1 MEHIYDHGDRYWKES
16 EKYAS
21 YQEAVRKSVERVF
34 GVLFK
39 RFNVL
44 YMPFRLWYTEDM
56 RTIMSACV
64 VIHNVLEEE
73 RRGNIWKNGM
83 GGIRQDFLV
92 DSDAAD
98 NQPQGL
104 PRVLPSEQYAQQ
116 HLERHSPS
124 RDVENLSKHTRLK
137 TP

>member
-1 MEHIYDHGDRYWKES
+1 MENIYDHGDRYWKES
-16 EKYAS
+16 EKFAP

-34 GVLFK
+34 CVLFQ

-44 YMPFRLWYTEDM
+44 YLPSRLWYTEDM
-56 RTIMSACV
+56 RTIMSASV
-64 VIHNVLEEE
+64 VIHNMFVEE

-104 PRVLPSEQYAQQ
+104 PRVFRSEQYVLQ

-124 RDVENLSKHTRLK
+124 RDVKNLSKHTRLK